1 MQAQRCH
8 QQLMKNVFFIFV
20 LLSVSFA
27 GISQTKKEQALIART
42 YLLSHTVFGTKDSL
56 TLEDLFAK
64 KASYGHSGGKVETR
78 EEAIAAISKNRSV
91 YTDTAVSN
99 IKVVINDDVAVVR
112 HLFKAVE
119 KKPDGSVSPL
129 NFTMMLVWVKE
140 KGKWRL
146 MGRQA
151 VKLS

>member
-1 MQAQRCH
+1 
-8 QQLMKNVFFIFV
+8 
-20 LLSVSFA
+20 
-27 GISQTKKEQALIART
+27 LIERT
-42 YLLSHTVFGTKDSL
+42 YLLSHTIFGSKDSL
-56 TLEDLFAK
+56 ALEDLFAK

-78 EEAIAAISKNRSV
+78 AEAVTAISKNKSV

-99 IKVVINDDVAVVR
+99 ISVVINDDVAVVR
-112 HLFKAVE
+112 HLFKAKENKV
-119 KKPDGSVSPL
+119 DGTVSPL